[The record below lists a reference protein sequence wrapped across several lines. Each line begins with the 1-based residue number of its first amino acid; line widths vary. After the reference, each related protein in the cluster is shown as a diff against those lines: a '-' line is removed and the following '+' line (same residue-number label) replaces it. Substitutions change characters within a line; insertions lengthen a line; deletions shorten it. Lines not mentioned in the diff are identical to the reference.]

1 MDAER
6 SDDAFRA
13 WMRDNLDKAAA
24 HFGLSVTG
32 EPVFGWALRS
42 LSTTAWTAD
51 KGLRWLRVCS
61 ERTTDVA
68 DMREFWTGNVDANTI
83 TDVMKP
89 RVLDWTEWTDDLRS
103 VRAEVMTHMTGLPV
117 SNTDALRVRLD
128 LPTSWFAE
136 LRGSL
141 DTLRTVPTERFRDR
155 PNHESRIGRVFGDD
169 VAEAFPVRAWETV
182 HGDLH
187 WNNVLTPDFSL
198 LDWEFW
204 GRGPVGTDPATL
216 YVFTLLVPDVAR
228 QVWDT
233 FADVLDSYDG
243 HVALLG
249 AASRILYRAEQ
260 GENVDLA
267 EPVRE
272 LVDDV
277 LKRHR

>member
-1 MDAER
+1 M
-6 SDDAFRA
+6 
-13 WMRDNLDKAAA
+13 
-24 HFGLSVTG
+24 
-32 EPVFGWALRS
+32 
-42 LSTTAWTAD
+42 
-51 KGLRWLRVCS
+51 
-61 ERTTDVA
+61 
-68 DMREFWTGNVDANTI
+68 DANTI
-83 TDVMKP
+83 AGVVKP
-89 RVLDWTEWTDDLRS
+89 RVLDWTEWTDDIRS
-103 VRAEVMTHMTGLPV
+103 VRAEVMTHMTGFPV
-117 SNTDALRVRLD
+117 SNTEALRVWLE
-128 LPTSWFAE
+128 LTESWFAN

-141 DTLRTVPTERFRDR
+141 DKLRTVPTGRFQGR
-155 PNHESRIGRVFGDD
+155 PNHDSRIRRVFGDE

-187 WNNVLTPDFSL
+187 WNNVLVPDFSL

-228 QVWDT
+228 QVRDT

-249 AASRILYRAEQ
+249 AASRILYRAEH